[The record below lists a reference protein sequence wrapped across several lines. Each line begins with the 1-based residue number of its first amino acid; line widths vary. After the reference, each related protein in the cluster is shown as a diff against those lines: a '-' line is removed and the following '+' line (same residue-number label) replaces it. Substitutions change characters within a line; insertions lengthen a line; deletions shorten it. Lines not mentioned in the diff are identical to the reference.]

1 MSRTRNTI
9 ITGLATALMVAAVA
23 APSAGATPS
32 AGSGERTATELGQ
45 AVGEPGNGN
54 GKFARTPTEL
64 GQSTDLSP
72 SPTRSGESDGVDW
85 GPVAIVGGSVLAL
98 TLIGLGGVAL
108 ARRRGTVRKSRAPA
122 VSS

>member
-54 GKFARTPTEL
+54 GKFARTSTEL
-64 GQSTDLSP
+64 GQATDLSP
-72 SPTRSGESDGVDW
+72 SPSGESDGVDW
-85 GPVAIVGGSVLAL
+85 RPAAIVGGSVLAL